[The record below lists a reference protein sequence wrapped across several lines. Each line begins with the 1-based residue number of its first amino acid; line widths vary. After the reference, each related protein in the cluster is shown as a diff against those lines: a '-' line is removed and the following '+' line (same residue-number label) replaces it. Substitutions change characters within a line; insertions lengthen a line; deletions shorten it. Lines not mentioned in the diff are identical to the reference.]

1 MEKLMSS
8 AKKSSHGEASKAA
21 KVLRNPS
28 SSGREKKLAGSVLS
42 QARPSAETS
51 PEVAELAAKV
61 LENPNASR
69 DARSLAGSALSQA
82 EHLPYRLRR

>member
-1 MEKLMSS
+1 MNGIR
-8 AKKSSHGEASKAA
+8 KSSHGEASKAA
-21 KVLRNPS
+21 KILRDPS

-61 LENPNASR
+61 LENPNASA

-82 EHLPYRLRR
+82 EHRPFRLR

>member
-1 MEKLMSS
+1 MEKVMNGS
-8 AKKSSHGEASKAA
+8 KKSSHGEASMAA
-21 KVLRNPS
+21 KVLRDPG

-51 PEVAELAAKV
+51 PKVAELAAKV
-61 LENPNASR
+61 LENPKASA

-82 EHLPYRLRR
+82 EHRPFRVR